1 MTRKNKSKFKIFDL
15 AYFFMLILCLFSLLP
30 MSSITNVYAAE
41 TEYSNVLDDLQK
53 DESFDI
59 DNYPIIADNYSLQVM
74 QIAESNEKELFVY
87 VYQPSSY
94 ISDLRATSI
103 NISQG
108 INENVK
114 YVNYTLEYLSSFETI
129 YKYKVNDLIVK
140 NDALRYYDITSIFRK
155 WSSVLDKETGNDNEV
170 DEVAY
175 NVSKLFT
182 ASTVNGE
189 VSYTCV
195 ESETIEIINKYV
207 GYVRYLN
214 GFWLY
219 YDSCDSHFVAFST
232 DYQID
237 KLMEADLTYIAEI
250 GSGSPATGSWHVDNT
265 ETITKTIYADE
276 TVTSDMTGPFG
287 HTYTWNRI
295 ESASEFI
302 ENEDLTEDAESNLQ
316 NMQWVLRFAETDYTE
331 YNGMFNPHYDA
342 TRISEV
348 TILRLKF
355 ETNGI
360 VYNLG
365 VVDNKQTGD
374 EVPENNQNTW
384 FDVLMNWIIG
394 IVVTIAIIAIIAMLA
409 PSVLPLIFKGI
420 VAVIKYIGLGIWYI
434 LKGIWWLIKKPFELF
449 SDS

>member
-1 MTRKNKSKFKIFDL
+1 MIEKKKQKFNLMIILIAFLTLAIF
-15 AYFFMLILCLFSLLP
+15 LL
-30 MSSITNVYAAE
+30 SSISYIVFA
-41 TEYSNVLDDLQK
+41 EYSSKYTSVEEDLLQDSSFNLDA
-53 DESFDI
+53 
-59 DNYPIIADNYSLQVM
+59 YPTINGDYSLQVI

-103 NISQG
+103 NISTG

-114 YVNYTLEYLSSFETI
+114 YVNYTLDYIDSYNTI
-129 YKYKVNDLIVK
+129 YKYKVNDLVVK

-155 WSSVLDKETGNDNEV
+155 WSIVLDEETGNDNEV
-170 DEVAY
+170 NEVSYA
-175 NVSKLFT
+175 VSKLFT

-189 VSYTCV
+189 VSYTCI
-195 ESETIEIINKYV
+195 ESETVEITNKYV
-207 GYVRYLN
+207 GFIRYLN

-219 YDSCDSHFVAFST
+219 SDSCDSHFVAFST

-250 GSGSPATGSWHVDNT
+250 GSGSPATGSWNVDNT
-265 ETITKTIYADE
+265 ETIIKTIYADE
-276 TVTSDMTGPFG
+276 EVTSDITGPFG

-302 ENEDLTEDAESNLQ
+302 ETEDLTEDAKNNLQ

-331 YNGMFNPHYDA
+331 YNGMFNPHYEA

-355 ETNGI
+355 ESNGV

-365 VVDNKQTGD
+365 VIDNKQSGD
-374 EVPENNQNTW
+374 DVPDNNQSSPPWW
-384 FDVLMNWIIG
+384 FWLILFCVILIILCAIFP
-394 IVVTIAIIAIIAMLA
+394 IVFTI
-409 PSVLPLIFKGI
+409 I
-420 VAVIKYIGLGIWYI
+420 VNILEWL
-434 LKGIWWLIKKPFELF
+434 LKGIWWLITLPFKIFKK
-449 SDS
+449 DK